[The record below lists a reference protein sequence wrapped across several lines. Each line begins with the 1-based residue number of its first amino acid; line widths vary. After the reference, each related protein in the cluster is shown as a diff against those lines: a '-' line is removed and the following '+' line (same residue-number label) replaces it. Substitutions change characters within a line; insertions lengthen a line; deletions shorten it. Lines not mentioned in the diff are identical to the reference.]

1 MISSIACY
9 IFGYGS
15 LINMEY
21 NTAELTDAISRPVWP
36 IMVKGL
42 QRTKN
47 VLLKDKKHV
56 VFGVKDHLT
65 KSCNG
70 ILFPVNKDEFTRLRI
85 REGSYEPVLLNV
97 NRILTKYGPASQY
110 NFVFNLSVKIYCFY
124 PKEKALTTNKKL
136 PFLPGYLKICY
147 DGCRRINLQ
156 FYKDFDP
163 KIRQRTLKKNKS
175 RKKKNK
181 QFHVVLSK

>member
-70 ILFPVNKDEFTRLRI
+70 ILFPVNKDEFTRLLI
-85 REGSYEPVLLNV
+85 REGLYEPVLLNA
-97 NRILTKYGPASQY
+97 NRILTKYGAASQY
-110 NFVFNLSVKIYCFY
+110 NFVFNPAMKIYCFY
-124 PKEKALTTNKKL
+124 PKEKVLTTNKKL
-136 PFLPGYLKICY
+136 PFLPGYLKICS
-147 DGCRRINLQ
+147 DGCRRISDQ
-156 FYKDFDP
+156 FYKDFVT
-163 KIRQRTLKKNKS
+163 KTKRQTLKKYKS
-175 RKKKNK
+175 RKKK
-181 QFHVVLSK
+181 

>member
-1 MISSIACY
+1 MTKAVFCY

-15 LINMEY
+15 LINMAY
-21 NTAELTDAISRPVWP
+21 NTGELEEVATKPFWP

-56 VFGVKDHLT
+56 VFGVKDHF
-65 KSCNG
+65 KQSCNG

-85 REGSYEPVLLNV
+85 REGLYDPIRLQA

-110 NFVFNLSVKIYCFY
+110 NFVFNPSTVKIYCFY
-124 PKEKALTTNKKL
+124 PKEKTLTTNNKL
-136 PFLPGYLKICY
+136 PFWPGYLKICY
-147 DGCRRINLQ
+147 DGCRQISDQ
-156 FYKDFDP
+156 FYKDFIMKP
-163 KIRQRTLKKNKS
+163 TTVKTIRKNKS
-175 RKKKNK
+175 QTRTKKKTYK
-181 QFHVVLSK
+181 

>member
-1 MISSIACY
+1 MTSSIACY

-15 LINMEY
+15 LINMAY
-21 NTAELTDAISRPVWP
+21 NTAELKDAISRPVWP

-65 KSCNG
+65 QSCNG
-70 ILFPVNKDEFTRLRI
+70 ILFPVTAVEFTRLRI
-85 REGSYEPVLLNV
+85 REGLYEPIELPAD
-97 NRILTKYGPASQY
+97 RILTKYGPASQY
-110 NFVFNLSVKIYCFY
+110 NFVLNANLKIYCFY
-124 PKEKALTTNKKL
+124 PKEKALTTSNKL

-147 DGCRRINLQ
+147 DGCRRISDQ
-156 FYKDFDP
+156 FYKNFVP
-163 KIRQRTLKKNKS
+163 KMRQQTLKKNKS
-175 RKKKNK
+175 RK
-181 QFHVVLSK
+181 Q